1 MDNKYIII
9 AAIISVI
16 GTFFEPIT
24 RTKPKEPIEST
35 ITHDAELCVD
45 SLRQI
50 NDSLIQTLRMEN
62 RVLKDI
68 NERLRNRKARYKT
81 KNGKNVYR

>member
-1 MDNKYIII
+1 MENKYIVI

-24 RTKPKEPIEST
+24 RTKHKEPVESAV
-35 ITHDAELCVD
+35 THDAEICID
-45 SLRQI
+45 SIRNI
-50 NDSLIQTLRMEN
+50 NDSLIQALRMEN

>member
-1 MDNKYIII
+1 MENKYIII

-24 RTKPKEPIEST
+24 RTEPKEPIESV
-35 ITHDAELCVD
+35 ITHDAELCID
-45 SLRQI
+45 SLRNI
-50 NDSLIQTLRMEN
+50 NDSLIQALRMEN

-68 NERLRNRKARYKT
+68 NERLRNKKARYKT